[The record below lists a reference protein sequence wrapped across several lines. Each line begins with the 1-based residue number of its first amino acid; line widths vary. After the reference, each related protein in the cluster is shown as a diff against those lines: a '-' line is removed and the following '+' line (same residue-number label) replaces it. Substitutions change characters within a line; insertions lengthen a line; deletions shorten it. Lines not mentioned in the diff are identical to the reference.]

1 MTSTTPIDPTR
12 WDPSVSP
19 AEDFYRHVNGA
30 WLDEHP
36 VPPEYPAYG
45 AFHEVNERN
54 QEILHRLLHE
64 AADDP
69 GEAGSAR
76 HKAGDYFAAGLDE
89 AAIAAAG
96 VEALRPLLDAI
107 DALATPADLR
117 ALAPRLERDGVGAL
131 FGVGVMADFE
141 DAESYLVYL
150 GQGGL
155 GLPDRD
161 YYLGDDERSTA
172 IQEAYRAHV
181 AAQLGN
187 LGVPGDEATAAADAV
202 YAFER
207 RLAAASLTKVEQRDP
222 TKTLNR
228 HDVDALDELMPR
240 FGLAGF
246 VRETGGTQPTV
257 SIDSAAFFRELDAAI
272 AETPI
277 ETLRHYLR
285 WHLVRTFA
293 STLPPAFEDEHFG
306 FFGRLLGGQQEQ
318 KPRWK
323 RVLDIAT
330 NEIGELV
337 SLLYVEEAFPPAA
350 KDRCEHL
357 VEHLLSAMGAAI
369 RDNPWMTAATREQ
382 ALEKLA
388 GFTFKIGYPDRWRDY
403 TALDPVRSSFAEN
416 RLRVARFEH
425 DRHFAR
431 LDEPVDKGE
440 WLLAP
445 HVVNAYYHPLHNE
458 IVFPAGIL
466 QPPFFWAD
474 ADDAVNYGAIGA
486 VIGHEITHGFD
497 DQGSHFDA
505 KGALRDWWTEEDRT
519 EFTRRARVLVDQ
531 FNACHVVD
539 DVTVNGEL
547 TLGENIADLGGVSIS
562 WNAFREALHGS
573 SPTVDGMSADQ
584 RFFAAYATVWRTN
597 YTEAYARLLA
607 NVDPH
612 SPSRF
617 RANVPLS
624 NFPPFAAAFDVPDGA
639 PMARPEPERARIW

>member
-1 MTSTTPIDPTR
+1 
-12 WDPSVSP
+12 
-19 AEDFYRHVNGA
+19 
-30 WLDEHP
+30 
-36 VPPEYPAYG
+36 
-45 AFHEVNERN
+45 
-54 QEILHRLLHE
+54 
-64 AADDP
+64 
-69 GEAGSAR
+69 
-76 HKAGDYFAAGLDE
+76 
-89 AAIAAAG
+89 
-96 VEALRPLLDAI
+96 
-107 DALATPADLR
+107 
-117 ALAPRLERDGVGAL
+117 
-131 FGVGVMADFE
+131 
-141 DAESYLVYL
+141 
-150 GQGGL
+150 
-155 GLPDRD
+155 
-161 YYLGDDERSTA
+161 
-172 IQEAYRAHV
+172 
-181 AAQLGN
+181 
-187 LGVPGDEATAAADAV
+187 
-202 YAFER
+202 
-207 RLAAASLTKVEQRDP
+207 
-222 TKTLNR
+222 
-228 HDVDALDELMPR
+228 
-240 FGLAGF
+240 
-246 VRETGGTQPTV
+246 
-257 SIDSAAFFRELDAAI
+257 
-272 AETPI
+272 
-277 ETLRHYLR
+277 
-285 WHLVRTFA
+285 
-293 STLPPAFEDEHFG
+293 
-306 FFGRLLGGQQEQ
+306 
-318 KPRWK
+318 
-323 RVLDIAT
+323 VLDIAT

-624 NFPPFAAAFDVPDGA
+624 NFPPFAAAFGVPEGA